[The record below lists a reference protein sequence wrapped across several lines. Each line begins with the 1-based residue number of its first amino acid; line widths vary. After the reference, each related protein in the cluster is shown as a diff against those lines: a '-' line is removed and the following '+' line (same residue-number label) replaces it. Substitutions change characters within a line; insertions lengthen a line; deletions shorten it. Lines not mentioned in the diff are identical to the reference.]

1 MMVSSEPQL
10 QHSYR
15 KSSAEKS
22 RDSDLLDGDSLM
34 EMASLEDATNTHVH
48 AGSLNN
54 SFSTGDLNMS
64 HRRVHFHHDP
74 SISTNISKQSSVPRL
89 TTEKVVSIHNL
100 DDKNS
105 NNNNNN
111 ADRQFKNGS
120 SQHRPQQY
128 RIPLQQSQQ
137 QLKQSKAYLW
147 KVIDFIDRWGFIREI
162 LQPDSVQLIVLC
174 LLWYGSSAM
183 TNNIAKQIFQL
194 VKCPVTLTY
203 VQFGFNAVFC
213 FIFGYFS
220 NVVDRAVNVAA
231 GKSPLIGSASDTFS
245 DHGKASSQWWQI
257 FTSGLSFRKF
267 MPSIRLIPFPFL
279 RRIFRILFLIIGWVL
294 SRLVDIIHYFG
305 KLLRFWIALGL
316 GIHEDEYMAAGGGVS
331 NTAQHY
337 GDRLHKTHVLK
348 PSMSIVRT
356 MAPLSV
362 FLISGHVFS
371 SIALSNVPV
380 SFVHTI
386 KALSPLFTV
395 LIFRFVWK
403 TRYQTSI
410 YVSLVP
416 LTLGV
421 MLACSSEI
429 SFNMVGLLCALA
441 STLIFVCQNIFSK
454 KLFKE
459 RTLDKLNMLL
469 YSNSL
474 SFIFMCPIWFWSEGH
489 GWFVKSDVVPD
500 LHAAQSGTDWSMY
513 TVSSLF
519 ILNGLS
525 HFMQNV
531 FAFSILS
538 LVSPVTYSIASLI
551 KRIVVIVASI
561 LWFGQ
566 HVENVQICGIVLTF
580 VGLWMYQH
588 VKHNMHA
595 SPSAS
600 SVNNSQ
606 SRHAGINVEP
616 RNEDE
621 ALESSRAFQQQQQQQ
636 TQPYMNGQQ
645 SPSNLQLHG
654 VKSLIDG
661 SHKAYH
667 KNSDAEMIVMYK
679 D

>member
-1 MMVSSEPQL
+1 MMVSSEPQV
-10 QHSYR
+10 QHQYR

-22 RDSDLLDGDSLM
+22 SKDSDLLDGDSLM
-34 EMASLEDATNTHVH
+34 EMASLEDAANTHVH

-74 SISTNISKQSSVPRL
+74 SISTNISRQSSVPRL
-89 TTEKVVSIHNL
+89 MTDKVVNIQNF
-100 DDKNS
+100 DN

-111 ADRQFKNGS
+111 ADILLRNGS
-120 SQHRPQQY
+120 SHHRPQQY
-128 RIPLQQSQQ
+128 QPPLQQSQQ
-137 QLKQSKAYLW
+137 QSKAYLW
-147 KVIDFIDRWGFIREI
+147 QVIDFIDRWGFIREI

-231 GKSPLIGSASDTFS
+231 GKSPLIGSAGDTFS
-245 DHGKASSQWWQI
+245 DHGKASSQQWQI
-257 FTSGLSFRKF
+257 FTSGWNIRKF

-279 RRIFRILFLIIGWVL
+279 RRIFKILFVIIGWTL

-316 GIHEDEYMAAGGGVS
+316 GIHEDEYMAAGGGGGGIS
-331 NTAQHY
+331 NTAQNY

-348 PSMSIVRT
+348 PSMSIIRT

-454 KLFKE
+454 KLFKQ

-489 GWFVKSDVVPD
+489 GWFVKSDVAPD
-500 LHAAQSGTDWSMY
+500 LHAAQSEADWSMY

-588 VKHNMHA
+588 VKHDMHA

-600 SVNNSQ
+600 SVSSSQ
-606 SRHAGINVEP
+606 SRHAGINVDP

-621 ALESSRAFQQQQQQQ
+621 ALETSRVFQRQQQ
-636 TQPYMNGQQ
+636 TRSSINGQQ